1 MLPPLDITNKLLVQ
15 LVYLKEDGLK
25 PEGVIT
31 EWLADIE
38 PDVKAMAASS
48 SHFSNFAISAKKK
61 FLALPPEQRG
71 SFLCTSVELDC
82 ITQHLC
88 QLGVT
93 RRTFPT
99 PSGDNG
105 DIRERRASVS
115 NQTVVD
121 LEQFRVAEGQ
131 PQKLTFQW
139 LHCLTGLD
147 TSRLPSFV
155 KSTMGTYSKLGGG
168 LEGGG
173 GGGGGGGGRGGDG
186 GGGKGRRG
194 GAGGVGGGG
203 R

>member
-1 MLPPLDITNKLLVQ
+1 
-15 LVYLKEDGLK
+15 
-25 PEGVIT
+25 
-31 EWLADIE
+31 
-38 PDVKAMAASS
+38 MAASS

-61 FLALPPEQRG
+61 FLALQPEQRE

-82 ITQHLC
+82 ITQHLS

-93 RRTFPT
+93 RRTFPA

-155 KSTMGTYSKLGGG
+155 KSTMGTYSKTAINMVD
-168 LEGGG
+168 EGQVISNIQTVEAVLKSSNCTLHSDGTSRDHKKIVG
-173 GGGGGGGGRGGDG
+173 TQLSLDNGD
-186 GGGKGRRG
+186 
-194 GAGGVGGGG
+194 VFFSWF
-203 R
+203 